1 MRIGYHCAK
10 AVAGN
15 RDMTEESREMGIIV
29 RPLSDAL
36 GAEIAGVDLRCRLD
50 GDTFSRIADAWRKHL
65 VLLFRDQRLSTEEQI
80 AFASLFGEMQEVRTA
95 PGVSHANPH
104 VMMVSNVEEE
114 DWKGVLPD
122 GEMQLHADQCY
133 YEHPCKLT
141 MLYALEVPPVGGD
154 TMFVNCYSAYDT
166 LPSEIKSEIAGLE
179 ALNVYDY
186 DANATIR
193 ENEINPDAPRFTHPV
208 VTTHPETG
216 RKVLY
221 VNRLMTDH
229 IVGLDPD
236 ESRALLDRLIETA
249 ERPEL
254 IYRHVWRIGDVVMW
268 DNRCTLHGR
277 TGFDPSHRRMLRRV
291 TVKGERPSR

>member
-1 MRIGYHCAK
+1 
-10 AVAGN
+10 
-15 RDMTEESREMGIIV
+15 MGIIV

-36 GAEIAGVDLRCRLD
+36 GAEIAGVDLRLDLD

-80 AFASLFGEMQEVRTA
+80 AFASLFGELQEVRTA
-95 PGVSHANPH
+95 PGVSHANPY
-104 VMMVSNVEEE
+104 VMMVSNVDGE

-141 MLYALEVPPVGGD
+141 MLYALEVPPAGGD
-154 TMFVNCYSAYDT
+154 TMFVNCYSAYDSLT
-166 LPSEIKSEIAGLE
+166 NEIKSEIAGLR

-193 ENEINPDAPRFTHPV
+193 ENVISPDAPRFAHPV

-216 RKVLY
+216 RKALY

-229 IVGLDPD
+229 IVGLDR
-236 ESRALLDRLIETA
+236 EKSRALLDRLIETV
-249 ERPEL
+249 ERPDF
-254 IYRHVWRIGDVVMW
+254 ICRHVWQVGDVVMW

>member
-1 MRIGYHCAK
+1 MAI
-10 AVAGN
+10 AV
-15 RDMTEESREMGIIV
+15 E
-29 RPLSDAL
+29 PLSDAL
-36 GAEIAGVDLRCRLD
+36 GAEISGVDLGQDLD
-50 GDTFSRIADAWRKHL
+50 GETFSRIADAWRAHL
-65 VLLFRDQRLSTEEQI
+65 VLVFRVQRLSTEEQI
-80 AFASLFGEMQEVRTA
+80 AFASRFGELQEVRTA
-95 PGVSHANPH
+95 PGVSHANPF

-122 GEMQLHADQCY
+122 GEMQFHSDQCY
-133 YEHPCKLT
+133 YEVPCKLT
-141 MLYALEVPPVGGD
+141 MLHALEVPPADGD
-154 TMFVNCYSAYDT
+154 TLFVNCYSAYESLT
-166 LPSEIKSEIAGLE
+166 SEIKSDIAGLE

-193 ENEINPDAPRFTHPV
+193 EMEISPDAPRFTHPV

-229 IVGLDPD
+229 IVGLGR
-236 ESRALLDRLIETA
+236 EEGRALLDTLIETA
-249 ERPEL
+249 ERPDF
-254 IYRHVWRIGDVVMW
+254 IYTHVWRVGDVVMW

-291 TVKGERPSR
+291 AVKGERPSR

>member
-1 MRIGYHCAK
+1 MA
-10 AVAGN
+10 
-15 RDMTEESREMGIIV
+15 EESEEMGIVV

-36 GAEIAGVDLRCRLD
+36 GAEIAGVDLRWDLD

-80 AFASLFGEMQEVRTA
+80 AFASRFGELQEVRTA
-95 PGVSHANPH
+95 PGVSHANPF

-114 DWKGVLPD
+114 GWKGVLPD
-122 GEMQLHADQCY
+122 GEMQLHSDQCY
-133 YEHPCKLT
+133 YEVPAKLT
-141 MLYALEVPPVGGD
+141 MLHALEVPPAGGD
-154 TMFVNCYSAYDT
+154 TLFVNCYRAYEA
-166 LPSEIKSEIAGLE
+166 LPGGIKTDIAGVY

-193 ENEINPDAPRFTHPV
+193 ENEISPDAPRFAHPV

-229 IVGLDPD
+229 IVGLDRE
-236 ESRALLDRLIETA
+236 ESRALLDTLIETV
-249 ERPEL
+249 ERSDF
-254 IYRHVWRIGDVVMW
+254 ICRHVWQVGDVVMW

-277 TGFDPSHRRMLRRV
+277 TGFDPSQRRMLRRV